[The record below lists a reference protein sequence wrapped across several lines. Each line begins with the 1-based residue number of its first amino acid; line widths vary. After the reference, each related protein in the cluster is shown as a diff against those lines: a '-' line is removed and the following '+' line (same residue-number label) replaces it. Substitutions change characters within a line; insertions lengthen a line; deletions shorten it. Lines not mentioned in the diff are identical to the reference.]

1 MANNKSSLKR
11 IRITER
17 NRLQNRFYKGN
28 VRKLTKLF
36 YAHLESYKISQNHQD
51 KQKIEVVLSELFSF
65 IDKGQKKNVFHINT
79 ASRKKA
85 VIASKLKTT
94 LNEML

>member
-1 MANNKSSLKR
+1 MANNKSALKR

-28 VRKLTKLF
+28 VKKLTKLF
-36 YAHLESYKISQNHQD
+36 YEHLQSYKTSQNIQD
-51 KQKIEVVLSELFSF
+51 KEKVKLTVSALYSF
-65 IDKGQKKNVFHINT
+65 IDKGQKKNVFHPNT

-85 VIASKLKTT
+85 TVSLELKKIK
-94 LNEML
+94 

>member
-1 MANNKSSLKR
+1 MANTKSSLKR

-28 VRKLTKLF
+28 VKKLTKLF
-36 YAHLESYKISQNHQD
+36 YEGLESYKTSQNNQD
-51 KQKIEVVLSELFSF
+51 KQKVDTIVTTLYSF
-65 IDKGQKKNVFHINT
+65 IDKGQKKNVFHPNT

-85 VIASKLKTT
+85 TISLELKKIK
-94 LNEML
+94 

>member
-11 IRITER
+11 IQTTER

-36 YAHLESYKISQNHQD
+36 YKHVESYKISQNDQD
-51 KQKIEVVLSELFSF
+51 KQKIQVILSELYSF
-65 IDKGQKKNVFHINT
+65 IDKGQKKNVFHRNT

-85 VIASKLKTT
+85 AIASELK
-94 LNEML
+94 E

>member
-1 MANNKSSLKR
+1 MANNKSALKR

-28 VRKLTKLF
+28 VKKLTKLF
-36 YAHLESYKISQNHQD
+36 YERLEFYKTSQNSQD
-51 KQKIEVVLSELFSF
+51 KEKLKVIVNALYSF
-65 IDKGQKKNVFHINT
+65 IDKGQKKNVFHRNT

-85 VIASKLKTT
+85 TIVLELKKIT
-94 LNEML
+94 